1 MKTEKEI
8 QCLIDLLSMEE
19 PDDEF
24 IFDDV
29 PYIENVRAF
38 IEALNWVL
46 RPSAPNKAIH
56 ADGEKQP
63 VDVKPKDRFLT
74 F

>member
-8 QCLIDLLSMEE
+8 QSLIDLLSMEE

-29 PYIENVRAF
+29 PFIENVRAF
-38 IEALNWVL
+38 VEALNWVL
-46 RPSAPNKAIH
+46 RTSVP
-56 ADGEKQP
+56 Q
-63 VDVKPKDRFLT
+63 
-74 F
+74 